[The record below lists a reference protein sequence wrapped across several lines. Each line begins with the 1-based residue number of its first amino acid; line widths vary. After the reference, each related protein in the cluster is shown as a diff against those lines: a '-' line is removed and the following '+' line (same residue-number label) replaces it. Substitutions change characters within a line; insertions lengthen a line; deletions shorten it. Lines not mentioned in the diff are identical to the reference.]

1 MIAQNDIP
9 VSDDHLALIYIIAAL
24 IMVVVAI
31 VVIAWLASVVAR
43 LLEWR
48 RGHRARRAM
57 RGPGSHPG

>member
-1 MIAQNDIP
+1 MTELIAQNDIP

-43 LLEWR
+43 LLQWRHGHRER
-48 RGHRARRAM
+48 RG
-57 RGPGSHPG
+57 